1 MTSALNKPMVLELG
15 GRELTVG
22 SPASIG
28 LWSLWCIAF
37 VVVLGMA
44 DVFFGTII
52 TGLEEAD
59 RHWLE
64 GDALSYYH
72 IAIGEQSVLEREPLH
87 PMILRGSIH
96 LFGHPEPTTPR
107 QHSENHL
114 LVRHTSAWVGLVMIG
129 MIGVLA
135 TRVAGRFAGIAAM
148 TVYSVSVYP
157 LYFAITGLRQTTMG
171 VLALGLIWFFILRV
185 QSKPAKVFRWT
196 GLALCAAA
204 LPLVRMSSLAV
215 VPMIATCYVALGFAW
230 RRGTEGWKRRIM
242 EAGIVAAVAWVA
254 ASPFLVACK
263 VHRGRFFSVMV
274 PHAKYYRNQEFAGQ
288 PGYPTAQEVADDPYT
303 GDDLTPGQYIL
314 GHHDVPEIAHRY
326 VLGYWKSFT
335 KHLGP
340 TFAASIGDDTTLV
353 WWKVVPYWFWPLG
366 VVVCFWGWRRP
377 MLVVPAMFIVQFP
390 FAFIVPLNV
399 HLPGGAVLGVGYRF
413 SMSMAPLMAVLIGAG
428 LSAPLHVAV
437 WGVGKAA
444 SQDEKNRDEKKK
456 KTAKNKRR
464 R

>member
-1 MTSALNKPMVLELG
+1 MSFALNKPMALEVG
-15 GRELTVG
+15 QRKLTVG
-22 SPASIG
+22 SPRSIG
-28 LWSLWCIAF
+28 LWALWCIAF
-37 VVVLGMA
+37 VLVLNMA
-44 DVFFGTII
+44 DIFFGTVI
-52 TGLEEAD
+52 TGLQEND

-64 GDALSYYH
+64 GDALGYYR
-72 IAIGEQSVLEREPLH
+72 IAIGEQSTLEREPLH
-87 PMILRGSIH
+87 PLILRAGIH
-96 LFGHPEPTTPR
+96 LFGHPEAATPQ
-107 QHSENHL
+107 QHGENHL

-171 VLALGLIWFFILRV
+171 VFALGLIWFLILRA
-185 QSKPAKVFRWT
+185 QSKPARVFRWI
-196 GLALCAAA
+196 GLVLCSAA
-204 LPLVRMSSLAV
+204 LPLTRMSSLAV
-215 VPMIATCYVALGFAW
+215 VPMIATCYFALGFAW
-230 RRGTEGWKRRIM
+230 RRGTDGWKRRAV
-242 EAGIVAAVAWVA
+242 EAVIVAAVAWVA

-288 PGYPTAQEVADDPYT
+288 PGYPTVDEVAADPYT
-303 GDDLTPGQYIL
+303 GEDLTPGQYIL
-314 GHHDVPEIAHRY
+314 GHHGVLEIAHRY

-335 KHLGP
+335 KHMGP
-340 TFAASIGDDTTLV
+340 AFAASIGDDTTLV
-353 WWKVVPYWFWPLG
+353 WWKVVLYWFWPLG
-366 VVVCFWGWRRP
+366 VVVCFWGWRRR
-377 MLVVPAMFIVQFP
+377 MLVVPAMLIVQFP

-437 WGVGKAA
+437 WGLGKAT
-444 SQDEKNRDEKKK
+444 SHEQTDGDGKRKKAAK
-456 KTAKNKRR
+456 KMRTR
-464 R
+464 